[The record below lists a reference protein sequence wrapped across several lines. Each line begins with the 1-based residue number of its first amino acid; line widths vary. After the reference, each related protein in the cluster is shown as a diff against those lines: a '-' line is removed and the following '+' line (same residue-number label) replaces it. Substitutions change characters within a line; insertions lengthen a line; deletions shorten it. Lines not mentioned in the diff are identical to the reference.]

1 MINNIFKQLFFF
13 LSLFCLT
20 TSYAQQGSN
29 NEIKYSVSGEIS
41 DSVSKQPLSYANIGL
56 LRQSDST
63 FYKGTT
69 TEIDGKFEIP
79 GVKEGNYLLKISYM
93 GYNPPLI
100 SVIVK
105 GNDKKIKLSQ
115 IKVLP
120 KVQNLETVEI
130 SDKKPV
136 YQFNADKK
144 VYNVGE
150 DPSVQSGVA
159 ADAMQNAPGVWVDL
173 EGNITLR
180 GVSGVAIWINDKP
193 SKLTPEA
200 LKTYLQQLP
209 ANSLDR
215 IEVITNP
222 SAKYSASGTGGIINI
237 ILKGAVK
244 KNFFLSIGVNATTK
258 PTVSPWTSVVWS
270 NEKVKMSI
278 YANCSDWVWKGNS
291 SSQSTIYQNNSVDTA
306 YTLNS
311 ASDWNGK
318 YSWAYGHFN
327 LEYQINEKNSIEGY
341 IGGSYNW
348 SHSNSNSSTSKN
360 DHQIFQIF
368 NIDETSSQKGNGNSI
383 YGGITYNHNFNK
395 EGHKLS
401 LDVYGHQY
409 QNTAKQDYNQIYSTT
424 LFKNNIQRSSD
435 SYLGNG
441 IYLNAEYFYPFND
454 STSLEAGIT
463 GDLDGS
469 EQMNYTDTLA
479 ALDQS
484 YYFAN
489 YLSNR
494 NNSSDPN
501 IAGYISFSSK
511 IGNFSYKA
519 GLRSEYQYY
528 HLNSIVME
536 QNFYRNY
543 WSLYPSIYLA
553 YSTKSMHNISI
564 SYSRRVE
571 YPNYQLDPFINY
583 ADPESL
589 NGGNPDLK
597 ASFTDS
603 YELGYSKYFKNGSS
617 LSTSLYYRYTGKD
630 IASVT
635 DPVFDT
641 IINRYTLYSTYLN
654 CGKNSFLGVEVTGSW
669 RPADFVTVILDAN
682 GYYNHIQ
689 SEYNG
694 YSVDKEQFSWDVK
707 LSPTFTFLKNFKAQ
721 VTGIY
726 KSSTQSLQGE
736 NKPDYYINAFI
747 RADFFNRKL
756 SVNVGMQDIFN
767 WQKNN
772 STTNTQYYTSTN
784 SSKNISQYV
793 SAGITWRFGKI
804 EMENEVKTG
813 QGAGQK

>member
-1 MINNIFKQLFFF
+1 MKKIGKLL
-13 LSLFCLT
+13 LSLVLLFGIT
-20 TSYAQQGSN
+20 PVFSQQN
-29 NEIKYSVSGEIS
+29 TNENKYSVIGEIT
-41 DSVSKQPLSYANIGL
+41 DSISKQPLSFANIGL
-56 LRQSDST
+56 LKQSDST
-63 FYKGTT
+63 FVKGTT
-69 TEIDGKFEIP
+69 TEIDGKFEIA
-79 GVKEGNYLLKISYM
+79 GLKSGNYLLKISYM

-100 SVIVK
+100 KVTVDGSERKISLGVINVK
-105 GNDKKIKLSQ
+105 
-115 IKVLP
+115 P
-120 KVQNLETVEI
+120 KSHDLQAVEI
-130 SDKKPV
+130 NEKKPI
-136 YQFNADKK
+136 YQYNSDKK

-244 KNFFLSIGVNATTK
+244 KNFFLSLGVNATTK
-258 PTVSPWTSVVWS
+258 PTVSPWASVVWS
-270 NEKVKMSI
+270 NEKVKMSF
-278 YANCSDWVWKGNS
+278 YANYSDWVWKGNNEG
-291 SSQSTIYQNNSVDTA
+291 QSTIYKNNGVDTA
-306 YTLNS
+306 YTLNNN
-311 ASDWNGK
+311 SDWNGI
-318 YSWAYGHFN
+318 YSWAYAHYDI
-327 LEYQINEKNSIEGY
+327 EYQINKKNTIEGY

-348 SHSNSNSSTSKN
+348 SHSNSNSATTKN
-360 DHQIFQIF
+360 DHELHKTY
-368 NIDETSSQKGNGNSI
+368 NIDETSANTGDGNSY
-383 YGGITYNHNFNK
+383 YGGITYTHNFKK

-401 LDVYGHQY
+401 VDAYGHQY
-409 QNTAKQDYNQIYSTT
+409 ENKSRQDYSQIYSTS
-424 LFKNNIQRSSD
+424 LFKNNIQKSD
-435 SYLGNG
+435 NSYQGNG
-441 IYLNAEYFYPFND
+441 IYLNAEYVYPFND
-454 STSLEAGIT
+454 STTIEAGLT

-469 EQMNYTDTLA
+469 KSMDNTDTLSSV
-479 ALDQS
+479 DQT

-494 NNSSDPN
+494 NTSGDPN
-501 IAGYISFSSK
+501 IAAYISFGSK

-528 HLNSIVME
+528 QLNSIVLDRS
-536 QNFYRNY
+536 FYRNY
-543 WSLYPSIYLA
+543 WSLYPSIYLS
-553 YSTKSMHNISI
+553 YSTKSMHNISL

-571 YPNYQLDPFINY
+571 YPSYQLDPFINY
-583 ADPESL
+583 SDPESI

-603 YELGYSKYFKNGSS
+603 YELGYSKYFNNGSS
-617 LSTSLYYRYTGKD
+617 ISTSLYYRYTGKD
-630 IASVT
+630 ITWVT
-635 DPVFDT
+635 DPIFDT

-654 CGKNSFLGVEVTGSW
+654 CGKNSFLGMEITGSW
-669 RPADFVTVILDAN
+669 RPADFVTIILDAN

-726 KSSTQSLQGE
+726 RSSTQSLQGE
-736 NKPDYYINAFI
+736 SKPDYYINAFI
-747 RADFFNRKL
+747 RADFFKRKL
-756 SVNVGMQDIFN
+756 SVNIGMQDIFN

-772 STTNTQYYTSTN
+772 STTNTRYYTGTS
-784 SSKNISQYV
+784 SSKNITQYV
-793 SAGITWRFGKI
+793 SVGITWRFGKM
-804 EMENEVKTG
+804 EMEQNVKTG
-813 QGAGQK
+813 QGAGGQK